1 MTHLVRAFE
10 ALRKT
15 TGLKAHH
22 LETLIAAT
30 ILTLV
35 AVVSGRGW
43 VEWIGV
49 FGVTLTFEY
58 QVLSTYLRE
67 HSEARKKVHGPT
79 AKDAAVLTEI
89 QILYYLKECV
99 WIAYFL
105 FLGAYSALAGTIIF
119 IAYGF
124 WRRLYRQALP
134 IAEVDII

>member
-1 MTHLVRAFE
+1 MAYLVQAFE
-10 ALRKT
+10 WLRRE

-22 LETLIAAT
+22 LETVIAAL
-30 ILTLV
+30 ILSAVATL
-35 AVVSGRGW
+35 SGRGW

-89 QILYYLKECV
+89 QVLYYLKECV

-105 FLGAYSALAGTIIF
+105 FLGAYSALAGTMIF

-124 WRRLYRQALP
+124 WRRLYRKTLP